1 MTREEIFEYAAENY
15 STTPEYLWENDP
27 VSAVLRNKTSSKWY
41 AILMRVPRR
50 TLGLPGKGEAD
61 VMNIKCGPL
70 VSGSLRMQKGFL
82 PAYHMNKDNW
92 ISILIDEAP
101 EEQITELIDLS
112 YELTSGKIRKR
123 KEE

>member
-41 AILMRVPRR
+41 AILMRVPRK

-92 ISILIDEAP
+92 ISILLDEAP

>member
-41 AILMRVPRR
+41 AILMRVPRK

-92 ISILIDEAP
+92 ISILLDEAP
-101 EEQITELIDLS
+101 EEQIMELIDLS

>member
-92 ISILIDEAP
+92 ISILLDEAP

>member
-92 ISILIDEAP
+92 ISILLDEVP

>member
-15 STTPEYLWENDP
+15 SATPEYLWENDP

-92 ISILIDEAP
+92 ISILLDEAP
-101 EEQITELIDLS
+101 KEQITELIDLS

>member
-15 STTPEYLWENDP
+15 SSTPEYLWENDP

-41 AILMRVPRR
+41 AILMRVPRK

-82 PAYHMNKDNW
+82 TAYHMNKDNW

-101 EEQITELIDLS
+101 KEQIMELIDLS

>member
-92 ISILIDEAP
+92 ISILLDEAP
-101 EEQITELIDLS
+101 KEQITELIDLS

>member
-101 EEQITELIDLS
+101 KEQIMELIDLS

>member
-15 STTPEYLWENDP
+15 SSTPEYLWENDP

-41 AILMRVPRR
+41 AILMRVPRK

-92 ISILIDEAP
+92 ISILLDEAP